1 LLYVLLAAVVT
12 VAAVAAAAVFAFVRT
27 RELLRRF
34 RAFGASVDEA
44 LAVVTAGADRLA
56 VQSSSVGT
64 EDLDRAVARLAVS
77 RRQLAVLLDAVEEIR
92 GLLGRVTGLRPT
104 K

>member
-1 LLYVLLAAVVT
+1 LLYVLLAAIVA

-34 RAFGASVDEA
+34 RGLGASVDVA
-44 LAVVTAGADRLA
+44 LAAVTAGADRLA
-56 VQSSSVGT
+56 VQSASVGT
-64 EDLDRAVARLAVS
+64 EDLDRALARLAVS
-77 RRQLAVLLDAVEEIR
+77 RRQLAVLLDAVDDIR
-92 GLLGRVTGLRPT
+92 GAIGRVTALRPI